1 MTSIQQYFEP
11 VNDKYIDGNQWE
23 STQVRN
29 LIDIHFTA
37 SFPDLESKKIVIFHV
52 LEYEGSDNEFIDN
65 DCKIR
70 DSFYSL
76 HHYSFPATADLG
88 NIQLMPTRKETF
100 SIVQHVCEYLI
111 DLNIIPIIIGGGH
124 DLSYAVYKAYVSLNK
139 VITLSI
145 IDNKFDIGLKEDVLS
160 SSSYLGKIISH
171 KPSCLFNYVNLGY
184 QEYLV
189 SPLAVDML
197 EKMNFDIIRLA
208 DIKKTLS
215 DVEPIMRNSD
225 FLSFDISSISYAYA
239 SANTYSS
246 PNGLSGREACSIFRY
261 AGMSDK
267 ISSVGLFEYNHILD
281 INHQTAQLISQ
292 MIWYFIDGYTK
303 RKNELN
309 PNLKNCLKYTVS
321 FDDGK
326 NEIVFYKSKNTARWW
341 MGVPFISDS
350 NNRKERYFVA
360 CSYNDYKVANQ
371 GDIPEKWIKTFNKL
385 SE

>member
-1 MTSIQQYFEP
+1 
-11 VNDKYIDGNQWE
+11 
-23 STQVRN
+23 
-29 LIDIHFTA
+29 
-37 SFPDLESKKIVIFHV
+37 
-52 LEYEGSDNEFIDN
+52 
-65 DCKIR
+65 
-70 DSFYSL
+70 
-76 HHYSFPATADLG
+76 
-88 NIQLMPTRKETF
+88 
-100 SIVQHVCEYLI
+100 
-111 DLNIIPIIIGGGH
+111 
-124 DLSYAVYKAYVSLNK
+124 
-139 VITLSI
+139 
-145 IDNKFDIGLKEDVLS
+145 
-160 SSSYLGKIISH
+160 
-171 KPSCLFNYVNLGY
+171 
-184 QEYLV
+184 
-189 SPLAVDML
+189 ML

-341 MGVPFISDS
+341 MGVPFISDT
-350 NNRKERYFVA
+350 NNSKERYFVA